1 MGHPRPQFRAKADLP
16 VGFPYRFNSRK
27 WHTHTYPDVR
37 SIRYAVVKKKKK
49 KKKKNS
55 DSNPSPSSTYF
66 LTWWLSLI
74 CFIFVQLLLHWY
86 LLFEFPAS
94 ALSLRSADNV
104 GRPFCC
110 CIVFSLLLRSA
121 DNVGRPFCCC
131 IVFSLLFFFYFFSFP
146 LTAFC
151 DFSAIFHRISLIFGQ
166 LVDNNL

>member
-37 SIRYAVVKKKKK
+37 SVRYAVVK

-74 CFIFVQLLLHWY
+74 CFIFVQLLWHWY

-94 ALSLRSADNV
+94 VLSLRSADNV

-121 DNVGRPFCCC
+121 DKVGRPFCFCS
-131 IVFSLLFFFYFFSFP
+131 VSYYFLFFLFFLYRHLRAAISP
-146 LTAFC
+146 LFLNQC
-151 DFSAIFHRISLIFGQ
+151 RW
-166 LVDNNL
+166 NLACW

>member
-1 MGHPRPQFRAKADLP
+1 MFRPRIRLMGHPRPQFRAKADLP

-37 SIRYAVVKKKKK
+37 SIRYAVVKKK

-110 CIVFSLLLRSA
+110 CIVFSLL
-121 DNVGRPFCCC
+121 
-131 IVFSLLFFFYFFSFP
+131 FFFYFFSFP